1 MGLVAAV
8 AKNLPSSDV
17 WCILYP
23 AIRPMLHS
31 DVKEMDEAALM
42 SALLPPVS
50 TGTLSIFKQKM
61 WTETDVSYSW
71 REAL

>member
-8 AKNLPSSDV
+8 AKNFPSSDV

-50 TGTLSIFKQKM
+50 TGTLSI
-61 WTETDVSYSW
+61 
-71 REAL
+71 